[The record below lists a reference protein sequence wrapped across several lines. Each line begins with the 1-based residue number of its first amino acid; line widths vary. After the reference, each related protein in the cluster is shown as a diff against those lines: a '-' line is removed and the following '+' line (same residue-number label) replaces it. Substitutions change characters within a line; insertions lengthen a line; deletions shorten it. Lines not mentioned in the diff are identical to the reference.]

1 MRKIIYYC
9 DRCGKE
15 TKNNDKESVWII
27 YPGNTNT
34 YLCKKCYNDFLK
46 FMKNNRNNYDQKTF

>member
-15 TKNNDKESVWII
+15 TKNDDKERVWII
-27 YPGNTNT
+27 YPANTNGC
-34 YLCKKCYNDFLK
+34 LCKKCYNDFLK
-46 FMKNNRNNYDQKTF
+46 FMKNNRNIL